1 MLKNTN
7 VTNFHVQYM
16 DVTSQHWH
24 PKSEHYAGGDN
35 LITAI
40 EHGWSIDKCKLVQH
54 WYAGMRSVKIY
65 EFSLQRGDDSM
76 LMPVIN
82 NPYVER
88 YIKEESIPLE
98 EKTDKVS

>member
-7 VTNFHVQYM
+7 VANFHVQYM

-24 PKSEHYAGGDN
+24 PKSEHFAGGDN
-35 LITAI
+35 LITAV
-40 EHGWSIDKCKLVQH
+40 ENGWEVNECMLVQH

-65 EFSLQRGDDSM
+65 EFTLRRGDTSM
-76 LMPVIN
+76 LMPVIS

-88 YIKEESIPLE
+88 FIKEGKIKFS